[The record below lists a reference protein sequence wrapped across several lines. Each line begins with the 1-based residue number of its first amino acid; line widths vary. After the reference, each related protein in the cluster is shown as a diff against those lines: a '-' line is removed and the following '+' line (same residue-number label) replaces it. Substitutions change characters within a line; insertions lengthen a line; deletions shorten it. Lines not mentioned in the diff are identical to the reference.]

1 MKEKQYCVLFTQ
13 TMEKIKK
20 SISIKIKVNIK
31 IKLEL
36 SALMH
41 FKMKERYFGNKR
53 FMKQIHLRILKE

>member
-13 TMEKIKK
+13 TIEKIKK
-20 SISIKIKVNIK
+20 SMSIKTEVSTK

-36 SALMH
+36 SGFPH
-41 FKMKERYFGNKR
+41 FKKESFFGNKR